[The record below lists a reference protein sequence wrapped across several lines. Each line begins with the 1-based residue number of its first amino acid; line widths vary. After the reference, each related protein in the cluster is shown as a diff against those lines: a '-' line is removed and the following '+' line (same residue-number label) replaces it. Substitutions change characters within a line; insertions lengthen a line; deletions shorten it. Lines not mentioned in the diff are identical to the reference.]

1 MRIQILFLFFACQL
15 FCQTAS
21 FDKLFSEFDR
31 YDYNEVKKT
40 LTSINENNIFL
51 YSENDSIRFSLYK
64 LIKFQSTEKLRKDSS
79 AVTNY
84 KSHLNY
90 LIKKGL
96 EDYLPYFM
104 IDYASTYVF
113 DEAYYLTC
121 LKYLNLSIEVEKK
134 GLNKSHVLSVTN
146 LFDAYNFK
154 HILRNAYDDN
164 YKDEDLKSLILHY
177 ESNNKKLNFLSQ
189 SLLFKKYYKA
199 SISKFINKDFRF
211 SALKKTFE
219 YGRQLELLPEGYSYR
234 NLLFSL
240 RSYDL
245 KNIEVIAR
253 GETFYF

>member
-1 MRIQILFLFFACQL
+1 MRIQILFLFFVCQL

-64 LIKFQSTEKLRKDSS
+64 LIKFQSTDTEKLRKDSS

-84 KSHLNY
+84 QIHLNY
-90 LIKKGL
+90 LISKGF
-96 EDYLPYFM
+96 DDHLPYFLNHYTTT
-104 IDYASTYVF
+104 YAF
-113 DEAYYLTC
+113 DETYYLSC

-177 ESNNKKLNFLSQ
+177 ESNNKKLNFVSH
-189 SLLFKKYYKA
+189 SLLFKKYYQA
-199 SISKFINKDFRF
+199 SKSIFINKEFRF

-219 YGRQLELLPEGYSYR
+219 YGFRQSKGSPYIF
-234 NLLFSL
+234 NNC
-240 RSYDL
+240 
-245 KNIEVIAR
+245 KKIK
-253 GETFYF
+253 

>member
-64 LIKFQSTEKLRKDSS
+64 LIKFQSTDTEKLRKDSS

-84 KSHLNY
+84 QIHLNY
-90 LIKKGL
+90 FTSKGL

-113 DEAYYLTC
+113 DEAYYLSC
-121 LKYLNLSIEVEKK
+121 LKYLNISIEVEKK

-154 HILRNAYDDN
+154 HILKA
-164 YKDEDLKSLILHY
+164 
-177 ESNNKKLNFLSQ
+177 
-189 SLLFKKYYKA
+189 FK
-199 SISKFINKDFRF
+199 I
-211 SALKKTFE
+211 
-219 YGRQLELLPEGYSYR
+219 
-234 NLLFSL
+234 
-240 RSYDL
+240 
-245 KNIEVIAR
+245 
-253 GETFYF
+253 